1 MILLGIAIGG
11 ALGSIL
17 RYLVQV
23 QCIEW
28 FGTKFPYGNLAI
40 NAAGSLL
47 IGFFSIIF
55 LQRLLVAT
63 EVRFA
68 IIAGLLG
75 GFTTFSA
82 FSLETI
88 SLMQQGSLAS
98 AASNILFSIVLCIA
112 ACFLGMTFARIV

>member
-28 FGTKFPYGNLAI
+28 FGTKFPYGTLAI

-47 IGFFSIIF
+47 IGFFPIIF

-112 ACFLGMTFARIV
+112 ACFLGMMFARIV